1 MKKVSIILNIV
12 LLLTTLFFVVYAQI
26 QTDLAIEREAEAN
39 VLREYQN
46 ALVLKANQAA
56 ADAEKSAAESI
67 LAQREAEEAMRL
79 LVECQGK

>member
-1 MKKVSIILNIV
+1 MKKISIILNIV
-12 LLLTTLFFVVYAQI
+12 LLLATLFFIVYAQI

-56 ADAEKSAAESI
+56 ADAKNEAAKAAEM
-67 LAQREAEEAMRL
+67 EMRL
-79 LVECQGK
+79 KECQESK